1 MKPFRP
7 MKTAL
12 VGSGMI
18 SGIYLENCVRQ
29 FKVLDVVGCSDI
41 KPERSKARA
50 EEFGIR
56 DMTNGEILSDPSIEL
71 VINTTYQ
78 LSHYEV
84 SKAALLAG
92 KHVYSE
98 KMLAVTSQQALE
110 LAEISQNTGKY
121 LCVAPDTFLGAGLQ
135 LARRVLDAGLI
146 GQPVAAD
153 AILVRGYRHNRFRT
167 DPERRFAFCPGG
179 GIVFD
184 VGCYYLTGLVSLLG
198 PIRRVCG
205 FSQTRDP
212 RRPYGHPDNPLYGA
226 DMEIETP
233 NNTVGALE
241 FANGVLCAFLTSSEG
256 INVTNH
262 FTIYGTEGTLTLNDP
277 NTFGGPVLLKCKGES
292 EARQLPLMHAFTT
305 NMRGLGAADLAY
317 AVRNRRPPR
326 CSLDMALHTFE
337 AAMVMAGLEE
347 DSPLHTMRT
356 TCERPEPLAPGYTEY
371 PELVL
376 DL

>member
-1 MKPFRP
+1 M
-7 MKTAL
+7 
-12 VGSGMI
+12 
-18 SGIYLENCVRQ
+18 
-29 FKVLDVVGCSDI
+29 
-41 KPERSKARA
+41 
-50 EEFGIR
+50 
-56 DMTNGEILSDPSIEL
+56 
-71 VINTTYQ
+71 
-78 LSHYEV
+78 
-84 SKAALLAG
+84 
-92 KHVYSE
+92 
-98 KMLAVTSQQALE
+98 
-110 LAEISQNTGKY
+110 
-121 LCVAPDTFLGAGLQ
+121 
-135 LARRVLDAGLI
+135 
-146 GQPVAAD
+146 
-153 AILVRGYRHNRFRT
+153 
-167 DPERRFAFCPGG
+167 
-179 GIVFD
+179 
-184 VGCYYLTGLVSLLG
+184 
-198 PIRRVCG
+198 CG

-347 DSPLHTMRT
+347 DSPCIRCGLPASGPSRWLRIHRVPRAGSRPVKESNMSKISLQMATLRDYTKTPAALDRTLGRLVEIGYRVIQPRIPEGMTTGRSGLLRAHGMRADS
-356 TCERPEPLAPGYTEY
+356 CMGDIDSPNP
-371 PELVL
+371 
-376 DL
+376 